1 MSGLEA
7 GVLCRL
13 VNPTHAESMQNKP
26 VGERQS
32 VGLEDCSVGI
42 VDELV
47 SGDAPRL
54 VTNHSRAMLACGAG
68 IVLIAMKMACSRTIA
83 LSVSSSALS
92 RRAIP
97 FRSHS
102 GAPESE
108 PLCLKSHLNVSEST
122 R

>member
-1 MSGLEA
+1 VSGLKA

-32 VGLEDCSVGI
+32 IGLEDCSVGI

-68 IVLIAMKMACSRTIA
+68 IVLIAMKDGLFKNHCSVRFIVDAVTPSNSFPIS
-83 LSVSSSALS
+83 LW
-92 RRAIP
+92 RA
-97 FRSHS
+97 
-102 GAPESE
+102 
-108 PLCLKSHLNVSEST
+108 
-122 R
+122 